1 MPVGPVSGVRADGG
15 GPGVSGD
22 PGPGVDTA
30 VFAWEWAR
38 ELSGTSWV
46 AADRTVI
53 ADKLRDLTGR
63 LVEALRAE
71 PFEPSAG
78 IDVGAALV
86 GIGFASPDA
95 LARTLTL
102 FGGELFPV
110 ADRGRLAALTGMI
123 GQGFVRAVRDR
134 TLDEQEAIRSSALV
148 AWQRA
153 RAQQL
158 EHALRDPLTGLLN
171 RAGFTL
177 RLGELVGRTGD
188 GVVGACLLTIDGF
201 DTLDRCL
208 GRDVGDRLLETLAQ
222 RLADRFPGD
231 DEVIAAVARDEFI
244 VTGIDHAHTEDATAH
259 RLARAQE
266 VLHEPVVVEDRSIAL
281 TTSSGLIARAVSRT
295 EPDRLL
301 RDADLAASWARSRGP
316 GGVAVFDGFRAAR
329 QVSDV
334 ELTAALPA
342 AIEGGSLQA
351 HYQPIVSLRSDRV
364 IAVEALARWP
374 HEEHGL
380 LTPDR
385 FLHLAERGGLLSA
398 VGRAMLGQACRQA
411 HAWELELS
419 RPPAVAVNVSADQLT
434 DWQTVRDV
442 MDVLE
447 LGLYAWMVVVAAL
460 IIFDRAAWRPAPRE
474 VGARPAAGVLTT
486 PVVQP

>member
-1 MPVGPVSGVRADGG
+1 MNDMRAG
-15 GPGVSGD
+15 GVSGT
-22 PGPGVDTA
+22 DTA

-38 ELSGTSWV
+38 VLAGTSWV

-53 ADKLRDLTGR
+53 ADKLRDLTHR
-63 LVEALRAE
+63 VLDSLDAE
-71 PFEPSAG
+71 PFESAAG
-78 IDVGAALV
+78 IDIGAELV
-86 GIGFASPDA
+86 QIGFASPDA
-95 LARTLTL
+95 LARTITVLSCDL
-102 FGGELFPV
+102 PEAGAHP
-110 ADRGRLAALTGMI
+110 DRLADLIGMVAH
-123 GQGFVRAVRDR
+123 GFVRAVRDR